1 MKLHRVLFPPS
12 PSSSYPLPYFLK
24 SFNKGARTGL
34 TSCRCNMVNYSGW
47 CVTIRRRLT
56 GEDDIQL
63 ELGVFW
69 NIHISSRNLG
79 TQLFKNEVVRLILIC
94 FGWKVSP
101 YLELQRKWYRQGREW
116 GRIRVSSSNDT
127 VTSIESSVKMATRD
141 QRTRWW
147 KNRNTWIWKKKS
159 PKTGETWTQPY
170 RMHLA
175 ITKEVSYVVSLGS
188 QKHRRHAWKGTRR
201 NSYTS

>member
-147 KNRNTWIWKKKS
+147 KNRNTWIWKKKE
-159 PKTGETWTQPY
+159 PKD
-170 RMHLA
+170 
-175 ITKEVSYVVSLGS
+175 
-188 QKHRRHAWKGTRR
+188 RR
-201 NSYTS
+201 NMNTTIQDASGYNQRGLLCSITGVSETQKACLKRYSEK